1 MMKRRRFLGLF
12 AATSVAAP
20 LRVWAQGQGARADS
34 VDVDDVD
41 PYFLQSGDLSPDE
54 QQDIAEF
61 VGYQQRLVAGQ
72 DAIMPRSGRPQRAPT
87 FRFLYWDGELGSP
100 AGAFVSPLSVQPQ
113 LRMAPAY
120 ELNAQVLGFRCSSD
134 DWGRRAQLGTLSVEF
149 RARLGGEPMTWLYA
163 QQFEAYRGA
172 TTLGREYVGQREG
185 VLDPIVTD
193 EPNIDLRIQLM
204 RESRSRGLLGKIM
217 KMWALILGVASGFGA
232 TAGAAAQAMPALR
245 ITRLLP
251 EGVAFSQALFGGTAR
266 QTPLWRSGFTTYAVA
281 EGGSRLRVRP
291 GFWVVIDESR
301 EVNLVGVRL
310 EDVGGEIR
318 LTRDGEPLDANYLVL
333 SLEVAELELPR
344 FNYPGLQDP
353 GSRDV
358 VPKGIPPQQPDKE
371 HNQP

>member
-1 MMKRRRFLGLF
+1 MKRRRFLGLF
-12 AATSVAAP
+12 AATSVASP
-20 LRVWAQGQGARADS
+20 LRVWAQGQGSDAEP
-34 VDVDDVD
+34 VDDVD
-41 PYFLQSGDLSPDE
+41 PYFLESGDLSPDE

-61 VGYQQRLVAGQ
+61 VGYQQRLAAGQ

-100 AGAFVSPLSVQPQ
+100 GGKFVSPLSIEPE
-113 LRMAPAY
+113 LSMAPAY
-120 ELNAQVLGFRCSSD
+120 ELNAQVLGFRCATD
-134 DWGRRAQLGTLSVEF
+134 DWGRRTGLGTLSVEF

-163 QQFEAYRGA
+163 QQFETTRGA

-185 VLDPIVTD
+185 VLDPVVTD
-193 EPNIDLRIQLM
+193 EPNVDLRIQLM

-217 KMWALILGVASGFGA
+217 KMWALIVGVASGLGM
-232 TAGAAAQAMPALR
+232 TASVAQAMPALR

-266 QTPLWRSGFTTYAVA
+266 QTPLWRSGFTTYSVA
-281 EGGSRLRVRP
+281 AGGSRLRLRP
-291 GFWVVIDESR
+291 GYWVAIDEAR

-310 EDVGGEIR
+310 EDVGGEVR
-318 LTRDGEPLDANYLVL
+318 LVRNGEALDANYLVL
-333 SLEVAELELPR
+333 ALEAAELELPR

-358 VPKGIPPQQPDKE
+358 VPKGIPPQQPRQEDR
-371 HNQP
+371 QP